1 MNVIITPTPL
11 SGTVTPPSSK
21 SQAHRLILGA
31 ALAKGESLISQVTDS
46 QDISA
51 TLRCME
57 GLGAKYRW
65 PEEHT
70 LKITGLSG
78 EAAPGGVL
86 DCGESGST
94 LRFLIPV
101 ALAVAG
107 EGVFRGHGRL
117 MQRPQRPYFEMFD
130 EKGIAYNLQGDTL
143 TVKGKLSPG
152 VYRLPGDVSSQFITG
167 LLYALPLLEGG
178 SEIRL
183 TTPLES
189 SGYVDMTLE
198 ALRHFGI
205 SVTPTETGWHVPGGQ
220 TYRPKDARA
229 EADWSQTGFFLA
241 AKGMGSDLYIQGLKE
256 HSAQGDRIAADY
268 FGRLNGPGTVTL
280 DVSGCPDLV
289 PPLAARAALR
299 PGFETRIVGAAR
311 LRIKE
316 SDRLA
321 SVTAVL
327 NALGAD
333 VREGADSLTIM
344 GKEALHG
351 GVTVDS
357 WNDHR
362 IAMMAAVAATRC
374 EKPVTIL
381 GADSVKKSYPTFWTE
396 YRRLGGMISEETE

>member
-1 MNVIITPTPL
+1 MNVTITPKPL

-31 ALAKGESLISQVTDS
+31 ALAKGESLISHVTDS

-57 GLGAKYRW
+57 GLGAKACWRQ
-65 PEEHT
+65 EDVLH
-70 LKITGLSG
+70 ITGLSG

-117 MQRPQRPYFEMFD
+117 MQRPQRPYFDLFD

-143 TVKGKLSPG
+143 TVKGELPPG
-152 VYRLPGDVSSQFITG
+152 IYQLPGDVSSQFITG
-167 LLYALPLLEGG
+167 LLYALPLLEGDC
-178 SEIRL
+178 EIVL

-189 SGYVDMTLE
+189 GGYVDMTLE
-198 ALRHFGI
+198 ALKHFGV
-205 SVTPTETGWHVPGGQ
+205 SVTPTEAGWHVPGGQ
-220 TYRPKDARA
+220 TYRPKGARA
-229 EADWSQTGFFLA
+229 EADWSQAGFFLA
-241 AKGMGSDLYIQGLKE
+241 AKGMGSDLDIRGLNE
-256 HSAQGDRIAADY
+256 NSAQGDRIAADY
-268 FGRLNGPGTVTL
+268 FQKLNGPGTVTL

-311 LRIKE
+311 LRLKE
-316 SDRLA
+316 SDRLS

-327 NALGAD
+327 NALGAQ
-333 VREGADSLTIM
+333 VRQEKDSLTIF
-344 GKEALHG
+344 GKETLSG
-351 GVTVDS
+351 GAIVDS

-374 EKPVTIL
+374 ENKVTIT
-381 GADSVKKSYPTFWTE
+381 GADCVKKSYPTFWAE
-396 YRRLGGMISEETE
+396 YRRLGGILEETE